1 MRGARRGGAQGGRG
15 GPVSQPAARAGT
27 GAARTRSGAVR
38 GGPRAVQCAPTTD
51 GAHAQALRRRAVGP
65 GLPALLHG
73 ADHVERLEHGGCREA
88 GGRGL
93 FVYGSHRRHPLL
105 LYTVPT
111 AAHAPVAV
119 PLMAPDRKRRAFSVS
134 AVGAGAPAGAAV
146 AADGGCA
153 GGAAMSETGKK

>member
-1 MRGARRGGAQGGRG
+1 MRG
-15 GPVSQPAARAGT
+15 GT
-27 GAARTRSGAVR
+27 
-38 GGPRAVQCAPTTD
+38 RAVQCVPTTD

-93 FVYGSHRRHPLL
+93 FVYGSHRPQRCARAWW
-105 LYTVPT
+105 VG
-111 AAHAPVAV
+111 AHAPVAV

-153 GGAAMSETGKK
+153 GGAAMSATGKK